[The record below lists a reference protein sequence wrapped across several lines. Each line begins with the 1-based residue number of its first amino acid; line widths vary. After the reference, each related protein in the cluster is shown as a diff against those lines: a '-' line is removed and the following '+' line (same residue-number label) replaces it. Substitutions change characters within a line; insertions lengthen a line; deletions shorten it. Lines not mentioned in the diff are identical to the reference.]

1 MDRPSAY
8 IGIDP
13 GVTGAIALIHDDG
26 LEVFD
31 WPGDEVAASDLI
43 MSLRVKYRIKGAA
56 LEDMGIG
63 PALGKFGSSRLS
75 ENKGIWRGVL
85 ASHGIPFRLV
95 RPQTWK
101 KGVLP
106 MGGKFTDKEK
116 KKASLAVA
124 RRLFPSADLGREKD
138 HNRADALLI
147 ADWARRA

>member
-1 MDRPSAY
+1 
-8 IGIDP
+8 
-13 GVTGAIALIHDDG
+13 V
-26 LEVFD
+26 VFD

-85 ASHGIPFRLV
+85 AAHGIPFRLV

-101 KGVLP
+101 KGVVP
-106 MGGKFTDKEK
+106 KAKTDKEK
-116 KKASLAVA
+116 KKAALAVA
-124 RRLFPSADLGREKD
+124 RRLFPLADLGRKGK
-138 HNRADALLI
+138 RP
-147 ADWARRA
+147 

>member
-1 MDRPSAY
+1 MDRSSAY

-13 GVTGAIALIHDDG
+13 GVTGAIALIHDEG
-26 LEVFD
+26 QVVFD

-85 ASHGIPFRLV
+85 AAHGIPFRLV

-101 KGVLP
+101 KGVVP
-106 MGGKFTDKEK
+106 KAKTDKEK
-116 KKASLAVA
+116 KKAALAGA
-124 RRLFPSADLGREKD
+124 RRLFPLADLAREKD

-147 ADWARRA
+147 ADWARRV